1 MKEASKYIIQ
11 NLAIAVADNHDI
23 ITEGLK
29 SILESGHVRHV
40 DTFHS
45 GQALLNAIATRPY
58 DIYIMDVSLHD
69 IDGVQLVDEI
79 RKRHAEARI
88 IVNTM
93 RLDLL
98 AMRQL
103 VEKNVDGV
111 LCDSEDCSEV
121 FEAIESAMKGH
132 RYFCPELKN
141 YLKSELTQE
150 HPSQREVDVLKAIAR
165 GFTSKEI
172 AEHLFISENTVEA
185 HRKNLFF
192 KLKARNIAD
201 LIVKA
206 ISRGYI
212 NPTEI

>member
-1 MKEASKYIIQ
+1 MNETSKYIIQ
-11 NLAIAVADNHDI
+11 NLAIAVADDHDI

-29 SILESGHVRHV
+29 SILCGHVKHV

-45 GQALLNAIATRPY
+45 GQELLNAIASHPY
-58 DIYIMDVSLHD
+58 DVYIMDISLHD
-69 IDGVQLVDEI
+69 IDGVQLIDEI
-79 RKRHAEARI
+79 HLRHEDARI

-93 RLDLL
+93 RFDFL
-98 AMRQL
+98 ALRQL

-111 LCDSEDCSEV
+111 IYDSEDAAEI
-121 FEAIESAMKGH
+121 FDAIESVMNGH
-132 RYFCPELKN
+132 RYFSPELKSL
-141 YLKSELTQE
+141 LKSE
-150 HPSQREVDVLKAIAR
+150 PSQEPPSLREIDVLKAMAK
-165 GFTSKEI
+165 GLTSKEI

-201 LIVKA
+201 LIIKA